1 MESPNKKSPSVWFNE
16 LRGLLTLIFQ
26 KVSKLVDRVLFDK
39 KGSVI
44 ISLVL
49 SIMICVVVNYED
61 ISLKLFND
69 TRTTVDL
76 RNVAVEVQ
84 ADTDKY
90 DVAGVPSTV
99 DVSLTGDATSIQ
111 VFRSKGSVQVVADLK
126 KYSEGEN
133 IINLKVKNLPE
144 KIEAVVD
151 PATIDVTLSKKVT
164 KSFTI
169 QPELLVGSNQKVTD
183 FETPTID
190 VMTVKIMASQNQL
203 NSIRIVKALID
214 CTGQIQDF
222 EANAALAA
230 YDAKGNRV
238 NVTLSPET
246 VHASVKLAKNTS
258 SDKEDSE

>member
-1 MESPNKKSPSVWFNE
+1 MW
-16 LRGLLTLIFQ
+16 LG
-26 KVSKLVDRVLFDK
+26 
-39 KGSVI
+39 
-44 ISLVL
+44 
-49 SIMICVVVNYED
+49 
-61 ISLKLFND
+61 
-69 TRTTVDL
+69 
-76 RNVAVEVQ
+76 
-84 ADTDKY
+84 
-90 DVAGVPSTV
+90 TV

-183 FETPTID
+183 FETPTLD
-190 VMTVKIMASQNQL
+190 VMTVKITASQNQL

>member
-1 MESPNKKSPSVWFNE
+1 MESPNKKGPSVWFNE

-49 SIMICVVVNYED
+49 SIMICVVINYED

-76 RNVAVEVQ
+76 RNVTVEVL
-84 ADTDKY
+84 ADTDQY

-144 KIEAVVD
+144 KIEAVVEK
-151 PATIDVTLSKKVT
+151 IT
-164 KSFTI
+164 KTFTI
-169 QPELLVGSNQKVTD
+169 QPELLVGTNQKVSD
-183 FETPTID
+183 FETTILD
-190 VMTVKIMASQNQL
+190 TMTVKITASQNQL

-222 EANAALAA
+222 EANATLAA

-238 NVTLSPET
+238 NVSLSPDT

-258 SDKEDSE
+258 DKEDSE

>member
-49 SIMICVVVNYED
+49 SIMICVVINYED

-69 TRTTVDL
+69 
-76 RNVAVEVQ
+76 
-84 ADTDKY
+84 
-90 DVAGVPSTV
+90 
-99 DVSLTGDATSIQ
+99 
-111 VFRSKGSVQVVADLK
+111 SKGSVQVVADLK

-183 FETPTID
+183 FETPTLD
-190 VMTVKIMASQNQL
+190 VMTVKITASQNQL

-258 SDKEDSE
+258 LDKEDSE

>member
-49 SIMICVVVNYED
+49 SIMICVVINYED

-76 RNVAVEVQ
+76 RNVAVEVL
-84 ADTDKY
+84 ADT
-90 DVAGVPSTV
+90 VAGVPSTV

-183 FETPTID
+183 FETPTLD
-190 VMTVKIMASQNQL
+190 VMTVKITASQNQL

-258 SDKEDSE
+258 LDKEDSE

>member
-49 SIMICVVVNYED
+49 SIMICVVINYED

-76 RNVAVEVQ
+76 RNVAVEVL

-99 DVSLTGDATSIQ
+99 DVSLTGDAT
-111 VFRSKGSVQVVADLK
+111 
-126 KYSEGEN
+126 KYSG
-133 IINLKVKNLPE
+133 IP
-144 KIEAVVD
+144 
-151 PATIDVTLSKKVT
+151 
-164 KSFTI
+164 F
-169 QPELLVGSNQKVTD
+169 
-183 FETPTID
+183 
-190 VMTVKIMASQNQL
+190 
-203 NSIRIVKALID
+203 
-214 CTGQIQDF
+214 
-222 EANAALAA
+222 
-230 YDAKGNRV
+230 KG
-238 NVTLSPET
+238 
-246 VHASVKLAKNTS
+246 
-258 SDKEDSE
+258 

>member
-1 MESPNKKSPSVWFNE
+1 MESPNKKGPSVWFNE

-49 SIMICVVVNYED
+49 SIMICVVINYED

-69 TRTTVDL
+69 TR
-76 RNVAVEVQ
+76 NVAVEVL

-183 FETPTID
+183 FETPTLD
-190 VMTVKIMASQNQL
+190 VMTVKITASQNQL

-258 SDKEDSE
+258 LDKEDSE

>member
-1 MESPNKKSPSVWFNE
+1 MESPNKKGPSVWFNE

-49 SIMICVVVNYED
+49 SIMIC
-61 ISLKLFND
+61 LKLFND

-76 RNVAVEVQ
+76 RNVTVEVL
-84 ADTDKY
+84 ADTDQY

-151 PATIDVTLSKKVT
+151 PATIDVTLSKKIT
-164 KSFTI
+164 KTFTI
-169 QPELLVGSNQKVTD
+169 QPELLVGTNQKVSD
-183 FETPTID
+183 FETPILDT
-190 VMTVKIMASQNQL
+190 MTVKITASQNQL

-222 EANAALAA
+222 EANATLAA

-238 NVTLSPET
+238 NVSLSPDT

-258 SDKEDSE
+258 DKEDSE

>member
-1 MESPNKKSPSVWFNE
+1 MESPNKKGPSVWFNE

-49 SIMICVVVNYED
+49 SIMICVVINYED

-76 RNVAVEVQ
+76 RNVAVEVL

-99 DVSLTGDATSIQ
+99 DATSIQ

-183 FETPTID
+183 FETPTLD
-190 VMTVKIMASQNQL
+190 VMTVKITASQNQL

-258 SDKEDSE
+258 DTDKEDSE